1 MSTLNNNTMQEILSV
16 TGGLPPPSPEYRY
29 YQCRPYM
36 HGIKCNRV
44 NGHYTKSIENN
55 TNLLFVRSYIPECF
69 DKYILKYKA
78 IPSVV
83 YLEK

>member
-1 MSTLNNNTMQEILSV
+1 MATLDNNTIQEVLTIAS
-16 TGGLPPPSPEYRY
+16 GLPQPPKSEYRY
-29 YQCRPYM
+29 YHCRPYM

-44 NGHYTKSIENN
+44 DGPYTENN
-55 TNLLFVRSYIPECF
+55 TQLLFVKSYIPERF

-78 IPSVV
+78 IPRVV